1 MNVFF
6 LIMAS
11 STSNPK
17 ASQNN
22 PKRPRQNDSD
32 TSENEYSQP
41 TTSQPSSRFLVIS
54 SKEEDRQM
62 SNISPFVIEKVLH
75 GMVGVPKSIKKLRSG
90 DLLVKYEKK
99 KQIDTLLRFEKFHD
113 LKVKVSLHASL
124 NTCKGVVRCPDLK
137 GVSEQ
142 EILEEMREQGVINV
156 RRIKIRRDGSLKDTN
171 TFVFTFST
179 SILPKQLKV
188 AFLRVSVDPY
198 IPNPLRCY
206 QCQVFGHHE
215 NKCKREEIC
224 ANCGQPK
231 HSANE
236 TDCKRPPKCINCK
249 EDHPANSRECQAWH
263 TEKEILKIKYT
274 RNISFPEARKIVD
287 SYTAAPGKS
296 YASITKTAGVTVSC
310 VDAATQTDPVLITGA
325 PQSSSYNAAST
336 EASADSQR
344 DTSETLS
351 QKEKRKAEKADR
363 KLKQNIRDL
372 LAKPKTTNS
381 ARSPDPKKRGKEK
394 PVTDRQPKG
403 SNDPIR
409 QHNRFSSLEV
419 MMEAEESPSCI
430 PKGTLNRIPTS

>member
-22 PKRPRQNDSD
+22 PKRPRENDSD

-54 SKEEDRQM
+54 SKEVDRQM

-75 GMVGVPKSIKKLRSG
+75 GMVGVPKSIKRLRSG
-90 DLLVKYEKK
+90 DLLVEYEKK
-99 KQIDTLLRFEKFHD
+99 KQIDTPLRLEKFHD

-171 TFVFTFST
+171 TFVFTFNT

-231 HSANE
+231 HSADE